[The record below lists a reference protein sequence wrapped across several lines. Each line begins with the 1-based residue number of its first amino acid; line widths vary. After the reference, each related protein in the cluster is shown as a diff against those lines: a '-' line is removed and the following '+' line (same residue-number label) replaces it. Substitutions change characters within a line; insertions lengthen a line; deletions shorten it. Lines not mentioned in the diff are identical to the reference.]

1 MFNNLLINGDREK
14 SKNSIIVILAELRY
28 SELNTTSLR
37 QSVERMLMFFVSE
50 RTYHSISQMCTV
62 TEEHHQKML

>member
-37 QSVERMLMFFVSE
+37 QSVERVLMFFVSE
-50 RTYHSISQMCTV
+50 RTYHSISQMWTV
-62 TEEHHQKML
+62 TDEHHQKML